1 MRVLFDPDY
10 LKQSDKTLGNGNMT
24 FIILQNEGFYVLAYF
39 WQNTGKDS
47 HLGI

>member
-1 MRVLFDPDY
+1 MLVLFDPDY

-39 WQNTGKDS
+39 WQKAIRES
-47 HLGI
+47 HLRI